1 MEFSQ
6 EKGGLFDWEG
16 SEEEPLVRQNSGAR
30 GFCHDRDRRLEH
42 QLGHL
47 LGKYNDDNQSSAL
60 SIMVDYLALRGKGLA
75 IERVIYV
82 RWDKLENSWYG
93 TFNPDYSMRP
103 NLPETYQLPFY
114 FNAWITRKLP

>member
-6 EKGGLFDWEG
+6 EKRGLFDWEG
-16 SEEEPLVRQNSGAR
+16 SEEEPLVMQNSGAR
-30 GFCHDRDRRLEH
+30 GFCYDRDRRVEH
-42 QLGHL
+42 QLGRL
-47 LGKYNDDNQSSAL
+47 LGKYNDDHQSGAL
-60 SIMVDYLALRGKGLA
+60 SIMVDYLTLRGKGLA
-75 IERVIYV
+75 TERVIYV
-82 RWDKLENSWYG
+82 RWDKLENNWYG